1 LLEFFNLYI
10 TLITSIFNLVEM
22 DGFAIAVAVFIAV
35 TILVG
40 VFAGKLVN
48 RSGKRLIVAGK
59 SLPLFLV
66 GTMLAAQAVD
76 GNSTLGNIA
85 LVFQFGFWAG
95 AVIPIGLGVC
105 LLLVGAFYA
114 KPLNKMSMITLPDF
128 YFRRYGNG
136 AEGIS
141 SILMIISFLILVAGN
156 LAACGFILEI
166 VFGIDYFWGIT
177 IAALAVVVY
186 TIAGGLFAS
195 AYTNLFQVYLAIGSF
210 WAAFLFF
217 LGGFADTPWDI
228 IYNNATA
235 VGGAGFMDLSGLYD
249 VANGALLNW
258 GALFALGLGDI
269 IALDFMERV
278 FAAKNPKTAKRGAL
292 MGGALTMFTVIP
304 TSMLGVVAFFYLPA
318 DTLPDLAMPLLATQ
332 HMPFAIGA
340 GILMGV
346 VGASMSTA
354 SGGLL
359 AISSVI
365 SRNLMQRII
374 RRRWMNKP
382 NWSDNKLLNTTR
394 IVIVPMM
401 VIGTAIGYFVPAP
414 GVYLILA
421 FDIMFAGAFVP
432 LTLGLFWKKANMP
445 ATIAALLIGSVLR
458 LQFFWTMPEEWWGL
472 DTMIPPI
479 VSLIVFV
486 IVAYATQHKYPG
498 KARHDV
504 RDYVPPEEDVI
515 AGEDLKH
522 FGDGTQAMDGGS
534 SSSDPPDNSD
544 LGKYEKDYLE
554 RMKK

>member
-1 LLEFFNLYI
+1 
-10 TLITSIFNLVEM
+10 M

-445 ATIAALLIGSVLR
+445 ATIAALLVGSVLR

-522 FGDGTQAMDGGS
+522 FGDGTQAMGEGS